1 MDGQEKGDVARAVD
15 KAWGLIRNE
24 MELYSE
30 HCVKNGIATSE
41 DANWYCDN
49 KQGPFALV
57 TEIVDEQKLRRDD
70 MIGRYKNDVGQWG
83 GLSPEL
89 HNYRRRIVISIEGHS
104 GYYLTSRLH
113 MNNHYGIQCSEDR
126 LKRYLGDAVRMGL
139 SIEVVTSEDSGK
151 VGHVRKYMMPA
162 KQDVLII
169 TPGNTVVVVDNR
181 EADGEQ
187 VSIAFMNLSDINMSE
202 SEKKNMKSLN
212 HERAIDFFMS
222 NTAFGDAYGA
232 KERNQPTAINYQFVG
247 MNSTD
252 RDHKLTA
259 LTGKCAPKLTSR
271 YDGISPGWNEKSLVD
286 DIAKSMVNLTR
297 IAESMAANTGV
308 ATRPFSDSHSYEHF
322 ASKIHPHNHLTGY
335 TSTLTPVDADNE
347 LCAHIDRNNSTEI
360 ESNQV
365 VGSYFYKQIKKGSE
379 IKNYRMYHGGRCVA
393 TCSKMASNATKI
405 ERLSADLI
413 GFIDKLPEH
422 RKSLPPKCDS
432 RFRRYSNWNPKDGI
446 VTGVHL
452 FRTVFW

>member
-1 MDGQEKGDVARAVD
+1 
-15 KAWGLIRNE
+15 
-24 MELYSE
+24 
-30 HCVKNGIATSE
+30 
-41 DANWYCDN
+41 
-49 KQGPFALV
+49 
-57 TEIVDEQKLRRDD
+57 
-70 MIGRYKNDVGQWG
+70 
-83 GLSPEL
+83 
-89 HNYRRRIVISIEGHS
+89 
-104 GYYLTSRLH
+104 
-113 MNNHYGIQCSEDR
+113 
-126 LKRYLGDAVRMGL
+126 MGL

-212 HERAIDFFMS
+212 HERAIDFFVS

-232 KERNQPTAINYQFVG
+232 KERNQPTAINYQFAG

-271 YDGISPGWNEKSLVD
+271 YNGISPGWNEKSLVD

-308 ATRPFSDSHSYEHF
+308 ATRPFSDSHSNEHF

-452 FRTVFW
+452 FRTGLNDVCGVDDSSLSRRVRRSYSPGRPPRAHRRSASHARTAISENVVPYRFRKANLVQRREPREMEFRFRRYLGDGSRSEHLVYARASVGSA